1 MIWAGSS
8 NQAGTST
15 TPQVDMRFVLVAAQ
29 KKPEFVQQ
37 SYLVKEANQETLLPQ
52 ESRDW

>member
-29 KKPEFVQQ
+29 KRSVICATELPGKRSQ
-37 SYLVKEANQETLLPQ
+37 SRNIVA
-52 ESRDW
+52 SRIT